1 MFIIADYSGNET
13 DNNVKVIFRVSP
25 TYTSGK
31 FYSSLD
37 FSYMGK
43 RAANVP
49 NAFELPAYKQTN
61 LNLGYN
67 LTSKLQLQANINN
80 LFNQLGVMG
89 WSAPEGFPAA
99 LDRQGFTKEQ
109 LNANPN
115 VVYSTLSLPARAYF
129 ITATYKF

>member
-1 MFIIADYSGNET
+1 
-13 DNNVKVIFRVSP
+13 
-25 TYTSGK
+25 
-31 FYSSLD
+31 
-37 FSYMGK
+37 MGK

-49 NAFELPAYKQTN
+49 NAFELPAYNQTN

-89 WSAPEGFPAA
+89 WSAPGGFPAA

-109 LNANPN
+109 LNANAN